1 MKNQRDYLRERMSR
15 ITDSIEVASSHPR
28 LGGLLSAVEREGAF
42 GCLAEKGI
50 EAQIL
55 LNFKNTVMDKISDS
69 ADGATRGEQVN
80 IMSDFGP
87 YVPEVLPVIAAWY
100 PEFPLKDLISV
111 QDMNQD
117 LAYLLFSK
125 LITGT
130 NKAPT
135 LVGQVVETPL
145 GQRKING
152 YYPTGVV
159 IGEQIPGTHMVI
171 ENKKLVGAVVYFALK
186 TSGDYLNKFKLTV
199 DVNGTK
205 TIYRAFAVVGSEIQL
220 APATAPDQAVDGA
233 IWDIESGGFY
243 LPTTETDTENINV
256 VANYVW
262 DLDYAVDENIPKVKE
277 QIEKVEMR
285 AEPRVLAMQWTIFA
299 EALKKAQFGKDI
311 RTENTTR
318 VLDVLYQYQVR
329 YVLDEMYEDATGAES
344 TITIPKAGIYS
355 IDVAYNNVMN
365 QLKNIATN
373 IEYASGRMEGNRI
386 VCGRDFKNWCESLP
400 NTMFQSVAQPA
411 GFSSPRKIGK
421 LGTFEVYFDQRRGND
436 EAFMTYRGSEW
447 YDAAYYMGIFLP
459 MVPTDAIGINITIRQ
474 AFASMEAY
482 KYHKPNCVFP
492 FKVEFAA

>member
-1 MKNQRDYLRERMSR
+1 MKNQQDHLKERMSR
-15 ITDSIEVASSHPR
+15 ITDSIEAVAKYSR
-28 LGGLLSAVEREGAF
+28 LSKIMDSVESQGVF
-42 GCLAEKGI
+42 SNIAEKGV
-50 EAQIL
+50 EAQLL
-55 LNFKNTVMDKISDS
+55 LNFQRTVVDKITDS
-69 ADGATRGEQVN
+69 TDGATRGDQVN
-80 IMSDFGP
+80 LMSDFGP
-87 YVPEVLPVIAAWY
+87 YVPEVFPVIAAWY

-111 QDMNQD
+111 QDMSQD

-125 LITGT
+125 IITGT

-135 LVGQVVETPL
+135 LVGQVIETPL

-159 IGEQIPGTHMVI
+159 IGEQIPGSHLSI
-171 ENKKLVGAVVYFALK
+171 ENAKIVGAVVYYALK
-186 TSGDYLNKFKLTV
+186 TSGDYLKKFKLTV
-199 DVNGTK
+199 DVDGTK
-205 TIYRAFAVVGSEIQL
+205 TIYRAFAVVGDVIQL
-220 APATAPDQAVDGA
+220 CLSTAPEQAVEGA
-233 IWDIESGGFY
+233 VWDIESGGFY
-243 LPTTETDTENINV
+243 LPTQETDTSKINV

-277 QIEKVEMR
+277 QVEKVEMR

-299 EALKKAQFGKDI
+299 EALKKSQFSKDI
-311 RTENTTR
+311 RVENTTR
-318 VLDVLYQYQVR
+318 VLDILYQYQVR

-344 TITIPKAGIYS
+344 TITIPKAGIY
-355 IDVAYNNVMN
+355 DVGVAYNNVMN
-365 QLKNIATN
+365 QLKGIATD

-400 NTMFQSVAQPA
+400 NTMFQPVAQPD

-447 YDAAYYMGIFLP
+447 YDAAYYMGVFLP
-459 MVPTDAIGINITIRQ
+459 MVPTDAIGINVTIRQ

-482 KYHKPNCVFP
+482 KYHKPSCVFP
-492 FKVEFAA
+492 FKVAFGN

>member
-1 MKNQRDYLRERMSR
+1 MAHSQDLLKERMSR
-15 ITDSIEVASSHPR
+15 ITDSIVAVNKNSQ
-28 LGGLLSAVEREGAF
+28 LSKMYSRVEKSDV
-42 GCLAEKGI
+42 LNSIAEKGV

-55 LNFKNTVMDKISDS
+55 LNFKNTVMDKITDS
-69 ADGATRGEQVN
+69 AEGATRGQQVN
-80 IMSDFGP
+80 VMSDFGP
-87 YVPEVLPVIAAWY
+87 YVPEVLPVITAWY

-111 QDMNQD
+111 QSMSQD

-159 IGEQIPGTHMVI
+159 YGEQIPGSQMAI
-171 ENKKLVGAVVYFALK
+171 ENEKLIGAVVYFALK
-186 TSGDYLNKFKLTV
+186 TSEDYIKKFKLTV
-199 DVNGTK
+199 LKGSAK
-205 TIYRAFAVVGSEIQL
+205 TVYRAFAVVGGKIQL
-220 APATAPDQAVDGA
+220 CLESAPDVAVEGA
-233 IWDIESGGFY
+233 YWDIQSGAFYIPTSESD
-243 LPTTETDTENINV
+243 TTQLNV

-277 QIEKVEMR
+277 QVEKVEMR

-311 RTENTTR
+311 RVENTTR
-318 VLDVLYQYQVR
+318 VLNVLYQYQVR
-329 YVLDEMYEDATGAES
+329 YILDEMYEDAAGEEA
-344 TITIPKAGIYS
+344 TITIPRNGIYS

-365 QLKNIATN
+365 QLKGQATN

-400 NTMFQSVAQPA
+400 NTMFQSVAAPA
-411 GFSSPRKIGK
+411 GFSSPRKIGT

-447 YDAAYYMGIFLP
+447 YDAAYYMGVFLP
-459 MVPTDAIGINITIRQ
+459 LVPTDAIGINVTVRQ

-482 KYHKPNCVFP
+482 KYHKPTCVIPLKIAFQ
-492 FKVEFAA
+492 E

>member
-1 MKNQRDYLRERMSR
+1 MKNQDYLAERMSR
-15 ITDSIEVASSHPR
+15 ITDSIEVANSHGR
-28 LGGLLSAVEREGAF
+28 LASMLSAVEKAGGF
-42 GCLAEKGI
+42 NSLAEKGI

-55 LNFKNTVMDKISDS
+55 LNFKNTVMDKITDSSDT
-69 ADGATRGEQVN
+69 ATRGQQVN
-80 IMSDFGP
+80 MMSDFGP

-145 GQRKING
+145 GQRQING

-159 IGEQIPGTHMVI
+159 IGEQIPGAQMSV
-171 ENKKLVGAVVYFALK
+171 EDGKLVGAVTYYALK
-186 TSGDYLNKFKLTV
+186 TSGDYLKKFKLVV
-199 DVNGTK
+199 DENGTK
-205 TIYRAFAVVGSEIQL
+205 KTYRAFAVVGKEISL
-220 APATAPDQAVDGA
+220 CDASAPEVAVEGAT
-233 IWDIESGGFY
+233 WDIESGGFY
-243 LPTTETDTENINV
+243 IPTSESDTTNISA

-277 QIEKVEMR
+277 QVEKVEMR

-311 RTENTTR
+311 RTETTTR

-329 YVLDEMYEDATGAES
+329 YVLDEMFEDAEGALK
-344 TITIPKAGIYS
+344 TITIPKTGIYS
-355 IDVAYNNVMN
+355 VDVAYNNVMN
-365 QLKNIATN
+365 QLKGIATD

-400 NTMFQSVAQPA
+400 NTMFQPVAQPA
-411 GFSSPRKIGK
+411 GFSSPRKIGT

-447 YDAAYYMGIFLP
+447 YDAAYYMGVFLP
-459 MVPTDAIGINITIRQ
+459 IVPTDAIAINVTVRQ

-482 KYHKPNCVFP
+482 KYHKPSCVFP
-492 FKVEFAA
+492 IKVTFAA